1 MCYRTGFSVDFMCNA
16 LFWMLLTVPYWAG
29 ELLFFFPCKE
39 YLNLW
44 DVHFIIPPMVT
55 FFSSAYVLK
64 ADRVRGRSGRIKD
77 WFTLVAMFE
86 VCFFNQRPSI

>member
-1 MCYRTGFSVDFMCNA
+1 MQCIVLDAANSAILGRRIIV
-16 LFWMLLTVPYWAG
+16 
-29 ELLFFFPCKE
+29 FFPCKE

-55 FFSSAYVLK
+55 FFSSVYVLK
-64 ADRVRGRSGRIKD
+64 ADRVRGRSRRIKD

-86 VCFFNQRPSI
+86 VYFFNQRPSI